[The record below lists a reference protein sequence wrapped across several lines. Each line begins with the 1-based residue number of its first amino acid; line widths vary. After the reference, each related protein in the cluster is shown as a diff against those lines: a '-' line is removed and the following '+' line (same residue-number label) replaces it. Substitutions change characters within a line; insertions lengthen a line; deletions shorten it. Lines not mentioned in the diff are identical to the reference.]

1 MGDPINA
8 VRIFNEKEVDE
19 LVLLDIEASVKG
31 VKPNFDL
38 ISDIASECF
47 MPFCYGGGIKNLD
60 DIQRILHIGA
70 EKVSI
75 NSLAIENPQFV
86 TEASERFGS
95 QSIVVS
101 LDIKKNLFRKYEIY
115 TKNGTFNT
123 HLDPVQ
129 VAQNMEAAGA
139 GELFI
144 NSIDRDG
151 TMKGYDLEL
160 LHLITSKVNIPV
172 IACGGAGKID
182 DFKQAVEVGGVSAVA
197 AGSFFVFHGKH
208 RAVLITFP
216 TPGELAKVLA

>member
-19 LVLLDIEASVKG
+19 VVLLDIEASVKG